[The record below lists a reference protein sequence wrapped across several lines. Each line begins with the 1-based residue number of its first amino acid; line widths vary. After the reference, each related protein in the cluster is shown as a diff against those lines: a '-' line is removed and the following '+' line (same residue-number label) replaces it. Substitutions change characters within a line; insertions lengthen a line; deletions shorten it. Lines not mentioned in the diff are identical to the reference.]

1 MLTQREVQ
9 LALTLSH
16 SRDYTASSKFC
27 FNQTHPG
34 VSTVRCRDHASGML
48 STVNVSNLH
57 LAKKAADKSEKGRPQ
72 LTTLG
77 KNLEATV
84 RSRVLVAAFWNV
96 SARNS
101 QPLRAQKRT
110 TGFCAAKLRSRL
122 EQVRGGGATYTALG
136 LHRENTTG
144 KGGGRERV
152 RTQNNHVRS
161 SVQRYISTESGCVF
175 EYGASGHSGLPPL
188 FVWPSSV
195 RCG

>member
-1 MLTQREVQ
+1 M
-9 LALTLSH
+9 
-16 SRDYTASSKFC
+16 
-27 FNQTHPG
+27 
-34 VSTVRCRDHASGML
+34 RCRDHASGML

-57 LAKKAADKSEKGRPQ
+57 LAKKAADKSEEGRPQ

-77 KNLEATV
+77 KNLEATM
-84 RSRVLVAAFWNV
+84 RSRVLVAPFWNV

-101 QPLRAQKRT
+101 ESLRVQKRT

-122 EQVRGGGATYTALG
+122 EQVRGGGATYTAPG
-136 LHRENTTG
+136 SHRENTTRKGG
-144 KGGGRERV
+144 KGRQGRRRV
-152 RTQNNHVRS
+152 RTQNNHVGS

-195 RCG
+195 RCR

>member
-1 MLTQREVQ
+1 MW
-9 LALTLSH
+9 
-16 SRDYTASSKFC
+16 
-27 FNQTHPG
+27 
-34 VSTVRCRDHASGML
+34 CRDHASGML

-72 LTTLG
+72 QSTLG

-84 RSRVLVAAFWNV
+84 RSRVLVGLFWNV
-96 SARNS
+96 GARNS
-101 QPLRAQKRT
+101 EPLRVQKRT

-122 EQVRGGGATYTALG
+122 EQVRGGGATYTAPG
-136 LHRENTTG
+136 SHRENTTG
-144 KGGGRERV
+144 RGKGEGGRRRV

-161 SVQRYISTESGCVF
+161 SVQRNISTESGCVF